1 MTVGE
6 LITNLHL
13 SGVSGSEQI
22 ILYDNEGYEYEIK
35 NVETIC
41 KGEITIDIKRI
52 K

>member
-13 SGVSGSEQI
+13 CGVSGNEQ
-22 ILYDNEGYEYEIK
+22 LALCDNEGHEYEIK